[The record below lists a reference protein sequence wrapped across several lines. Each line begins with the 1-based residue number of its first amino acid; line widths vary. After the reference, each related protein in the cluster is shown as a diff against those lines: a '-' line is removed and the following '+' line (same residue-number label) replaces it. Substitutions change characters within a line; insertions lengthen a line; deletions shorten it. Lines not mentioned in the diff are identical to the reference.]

1 LGHASFRRHQ
11 SNAWMNPNVR
21 HAEAVI
27 EYTTVGHIILSAI
40 RSAPNYGAPKIGQ
53 PDHPML
59 PLSLH
64 TRRSKLQRQGFAPR
78 VAMFGKNADV
88 PRGIIT
94 AGASTGSMTA
104 PVQKSRGIASLC
116 RKVDSGGAPWGT
128 PPFCAFPA
136 VTMRLLRY
144 RLLEHAI
151 DLLVDLLDRL

>member
-1 LGHASFRRHQ
+1 
-11 SNAWMNPNVR
+11 
-21 HAEAVI
+21 
-27 EYTTVGHIILSAI
+27 
-40 RSAPNYGAPKIGQ
+40 
-53 PDHPML
+53 
-59 PLSLH
+59 
-64 TRRSKLQRQGFAPR
+64 
-78 VAMFGKNADV
+78 MFGKNADV
-88 PRGIIT
+88 PRGTIT

-116 RKVDSGGAPWGT
+116 RKVDSGGALWGT